1 MKTQILE
8 KNWIFFDRSIVLKE
22 QHDYD
27 RKNILQFILFLQS
40 KLP

>member
-27 RKNILQFILFLQS
+27 RKNHSAIHPIS
-40 KLP
+40 SE